1 MNRTR
6 IVIAGAAP
14 EAEPRYLLVDE
25 LGSIVGRGILP
36 VQEASALTP
45 MRTVLVIPGA
55 ETSVRWLK
63 PTGASEAQAR
73 AAALLSLQD
82 ELAQA
87 GEALHLALGPP
98 DETGERAACVLAAS
112 RLQAALD
119 QARRHG
125 VSPDVVIPD
134 HLALPPPPG
143 GEGVRLADLGDRWA
157 ARGARLAVSGEAVLV
172 EAVIG
177 EAAVERLGAEA
188 AERLLAQGA
197 QAPGLN
203 LMQGAFDPARR
214 EQLRLRDLRRLAILG
229 ALVLISPVLL
239 TGAQALSD
247 HLKAQAAEAR
257 TAELAA
263 SLLPPG
269 ETLTDPAAQVEA
281 RHRALAMSV
290 GGGGAAL
297 LAQIYAVLEPM
308 PQAQLENFI
317 LLPDGTARAAVSLAA
332 HSDLERLTT
341 QARQSGLSLRDEG
354 FRDVGGRVVVDLI
367 LGAR

>member
-112 RLQAALD
+112 RLQAAAKS
-119 QARRHG
+119 ARSADRQ
-125 VSPDVVIPD
+125 
-134 HLALPPPPG
+134 
-143 GEGVRLADLGDRWA
+143 RLSAI
-157 ARGARLAVSGEAVLV
+157 VLN
-172 EAVIG
+172 ETDKRSIG
-177 EAAVERLGAEA
+177 RT
-188 AERLLAQGA
+188 
-197 QAPGLN
+197 
-203 LMQGAFDPARR
+203 RR
-214 EQLRLRDLRRLAILG
+214 TRRS
-229 ALVLISPVLL
+229 ISPSSSIRP
-239 TGAQALSD
+239 GA
-247 HLKAQAAEAR
+247 
-257 TAELAA
+257 
-263 SLLPPG
+263 G
-269 ETLTDPAAQVEA
+269 
-281 RHRALAMSV
+281 
-290 GGGGAAL
+290 
-297 LAQIYAVLEPM
+297 
-308 PQAQLENFI
+308 
-317 LLPDGTARAAVSLAA
+317 
-332 HSDLERLTT
+332 
-341 QARQSGLSLRDEG
+341 
-354 FRDVGGRVVVDLI
+354 
-367 LGAR
+367 